1 MTIGTRPARAGNSL
15 RVGKA
20 ASAPNGRPTSRTEI
34 RPGAQVA
41 VTVRQDSHV
50 WAQVAAIADDA
61 WTLVGHA
68 DAIFDQDS
76 GHWISCAEVAP

>member
-1 MTIGTRPARAGNSL
+1 M
-15 RVGKA
+15 
-20 ASAPNGRPTSRTEI
+20 
-34 RPGAQVA
+34 A